1 MLQPNSENHDMRFAL
16 IAEIAKALMLAR
28 FRQTMVAAIGVTFS
42 ITMFIALLGFMNG
55 LNDLLDGLILNRTP
69 HIRFY
74 NDIKPNEDQPINIS
88 DEFRDFFNIIRSVK
102 PSVSRVSIYNNGEII
117 RTLDGDERILGVAP
131 KIAIQV
137 FFNVGNVDLPGVLN
151 GVEVEAEDK
160 LFAFSDYVVEGS
172 FMDLKYTANS
182 IILGKG
188 AADKM
193 MAEIGD
199 FVQATTAQGN
209 RLQLKVVGFYQSGLG
224 ELDNLQ
230 SYVSIGTA
238 QRMLGETS
246 SYITDIQ
253 VKMHDYAL
261 SPAVAREYSSI
272 FGIDADDIQTINA
285 QFETGSQIR
294 SLISYVVG
302 ITLLIVSGFG
312 IYNILNMMIYEKM
325 DTIAIL
331 KAIGFSGTDV
341 KTVFTTIAISIG
353 LAGGLMGLFFGFV
366 ASLGIERIPFET
378 EALPTIK
385 TYPVNFDPKYYIIGG
400 VFSLVT
406 TYLAGYFPSRKA
418 SKVDPVEII
427 RGK

>member
-1 MLQPNSENHDMRFAL
+1 MRIAL
-16 IAEIAKALMLAR
+16 IVEIAKALMLAR

-74 NDIKPNEDQPINIS
+74 NDIKPNTEQPIS
-88 DEFRDFFNIIRSVK
+88 LAEEFSSFYNIIRSVK
-102 PSVSRVSIYNNGEII
+102 PAGSRVSIYNNGEII
-117 RTLDGDERILGVAP
+117 RTLKEDQRILGVAP
-131 KIAIQV
+131 KISVQV
-137 FFNVGNVDLPGVLN
+137 FFNVGNVDIPGVLN
-151 GVEVEAEDK
+151 GIEVEAEDK
-160 LFAFSDYVVEGS
+160 LFAFSDYVIEGS
-172 FMDLKYTANS
+172 FMDLNYSTNS
-182 IILGKG
+182 IIMGKG
-188 AADKM
+188 AADNM
-193 MAEIGD
+193 MAELGD
-199 FVQATTAQGN
+199 YVQATTTQGN
-209 RLQLKVVGFYQSGLG
+209 RVQLKVVGFYQSGIG
-224 ELDNLQ
+224 DLDNVQ

-238 QRMLGETS
+238 QKMLGQTS
-246 SYITDIQ
+246 SYVTDIQ
-253 VKMHDYAL
+253 VKMHDFSSA
-261 SPAVAREYSSI
+261 PTVAREYRSV
-272 FGIDADDIQTINA
+272 FGIDADDIQTVNA

-341 KTVFTTIAISIG
+341 KTVFTTIALSIG
-353 LAGGLMGLFFGFV
+353 LIGGLMGLFFGYL
-366 ASLGIERIPFET
+366 ACLGIERIPFET

-385 TYPVNFDPKYYIIGG
+385 TYPVNFDVKYYMIGG
-400 VFSLVT
+400 IFSLVT

>member
-1 MLQPNSENHDMRFAL
+1 MHLPNLESRNMRIAL
-16 IAEIAKALMLAR
+16 IVEIAKALMLAR

-74 NDIKPNEDQPINIS
+74 NDIKPNTEQPIS
-88 DEFRDFFNIIRSVK
+88 LAEEFSSFYNIIRSVK
-102 PSVSRVSIYNNGEII
+102 PAGSRVSIYNNGEII
-117 RTLDGDERILGVAP
+117 RTLKEDQRILGVAP
-131 KIAIQV
+131 KISVQV
-137 FFNVGNVDLPGVLN
+137 FFNVGNVDIPGVLN
-151 GVEVEAEDK
+151 GIEVEAEDK
-160 LFAFSDYVVEGS
+160 LFAFSDYVIEGS
-172 FMDLKYTANS
+172 FMDLNYSTNS
-182 IILGKG
+182 IIMGKG
-188 AADKM
+188 AADNM
-193 MAEIGD
+193 MAELGD
-199 FVQATTAQGN
+199 YVQATTTQGN
-209 RLQLKVVGFYQSGLG
+209 RVQLKVVGFYQSGIG
-224 ELDNLQ
+224 DLDNVQ

-238 QRMLGETS
+238 QKMLGQTS
-246 SYITDIQ
+246 SYVTDIQ
-253 VKMHDYAL
+253 VKMHDFSSA
-261 SPAVAREYSSI
+261 PTVAREYRSV
-272 FGIDADDIQTINA
+272 FGIDADDIQTVNA

-341 KTVFTTIAISIG
+341 KTVFTTIALSIG
-353 LAGGLMGLFFGFV
+353 LIGGLMGLFFGYL
-366 ASLGIERIPFET
+366 ACLGIERIPFET

-385 TYPVNFDPKYYIIGG
+385 TYPVNFDVKYYMIGG
-400 VFSLVT
+400 IFSLVT